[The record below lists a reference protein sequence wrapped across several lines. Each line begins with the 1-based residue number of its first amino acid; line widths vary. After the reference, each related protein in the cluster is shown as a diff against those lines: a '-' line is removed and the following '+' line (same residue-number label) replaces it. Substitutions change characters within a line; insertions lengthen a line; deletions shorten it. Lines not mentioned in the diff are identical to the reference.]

1 MEKLTVKS
9 LLYMLLGDYMNDFEA
24 IFNALIDS
32 KIYDLL
38 AAFGIFFA
46 FFLLKRFIVKHV
58 YKAARKFVKNT
69 KNNIDDNLEK
79 AVQTPL
85 KFFIIVLGIYFSLRY
100 LGIKLSNKE
109 LLYISFRLLKVSEVV
124 VITWIVYNLTLEN
137 SVLYEGI
144 QKRYNVKVNRIVFP
158 FISIIIRI
166 IVLVISISIVAK
178 EFGFTGFITGL
189 GISGLAFALA
199 AQDTFSNL
207 IGGMVIVLDKPFSI
221 GDWIQTIEAE
231 GIVEDITFRSTR
243 IRTFAKALATVP
255 NSKLANTNIIN
266 WTQRE
271 ERRIHFI
278 LSVSHDTKRKNLQKV
293 INEIEYMLETH
304 EKVNKELIIVSFNEF
319 KSSSLDI
326 LIYFYIKVIEY
337 KTYMKMKEEI
347 NFKIMD
353 ILEKEKVRLA
363 KPCNTIYFNDPLT
376 IADTSEFSNVHD
388 SPE

>member
-1 MEKLTVKS
+1 
-9 LLYMLLGDYMNDFEA
+9 MNDFKA
-24 IFNALIDS
+24 IFNALVNS
-32 KIYDLL
+32 EIYDLL
-38 AAFGIFFA
+38 AVFGIFFG
-46 FFLLKRFIVKHV
+46 FFLLKRFIVKYV
-58 YKAARKFVKNT
+58 YRAIKRFVKKT
-69 KNNIDDNLEK
+69 KNNIDDNLEN

-85 KFFIIVLGIYFSLRY
+85 KFFMIILGVYFSLRY
-100 LGIKLSNKE
+100 LGVKLFNKE
-109 LLYISFRLLKVSEVV
+109 LLYISFRLLKVSQVV
-124 VITWIVYNLTLEN
+124 VITWIIYNLTLEN

-166 IVLVISISIVAK
+166 VVFVISISIIAK

-221 GDWIQTIEAE
+221 GDWIQTTEIE

-243 IRTFAKALATVP
+243 IRTFAKALVTVP
-255 NSKLANTNIIN
+255 NSKLANANIIN

-278 LSVSHDTKRKNLQKV
+278 LSISHDTKRENLQRV
-293 INEIEYMLETH
+293 INGIEYMLETH

-326 LIYFYIKVIEY
+326 FIYFYIRVNEY
-337 KTYMKMKEEI
+337 RPYMKVKEEI
-347 NFKIMD
+347 NFRIMD
-353 ILEKEKVRLA
+353 ILENEGVKLA
-363 KPCNTIYFNDPLT
+363 KPCNSIYFNTPLK
-376 IADTSEFSNVHD
+376 IVEPLELKDFKE
-388 SPE
+388 